1 MPLRNRMPNLRQLE
15 AFRAVMRSGSVTEAG
30 KLLRLTQPTIS
41 KLIAQLERSAGLKLF
56 VRANGRLIPRP
67 EAETLLHQVDKVFVA
82 VEELGRNTKRLANG
96 HSGHLRLV
104 AFPPLALRFLPQ
116 AISTF
121 RQRHPDVR
129 ITLNVRGSS
138 YIPDWI
144 ASQQADLGFTSFTSA
159 VAGISVTSLMS
170 GPAVCVLPQDH
181 PLAAKRV
188 IGPADFEG
196 QDYVGLGREAPFSHL
211 LDRTFGD
218 AGVKRRIAVEA
229 GYSCMACALVA
240 GGQGLSIIDPWS
252 AYDQHQA
259 GGVALRRFAPEVR
272 CEAKAAYSSQS
283 GLSLLAQAFLKHLE
297 TQKKG
302 YEAGLELALKG
313 GRPA

>member
-1 MPLRNRMPNLRQLE
+1 MATLRQLE

-56 VRANGRLIPRP
+56 VRANGRLIPRS

-104 AFPPLALRFLPQ
+104 AFPPLALRFLPA

-121 RQRHPDVR
+121 RRRHPDVR
-129 ITLNVRGSS
+129 ITLNIRGSS

-144 ASQQADLGFTSFTSA
+144 SSQQADLGFTSFASP
-159 VAGISVTSLMS
+159 VAGIGVTDLMNS
-170 GPAVCVLPQDH
+170 PAVCVLPEGH
-181 PLAAKRV
+181 HLTARRTIKPE
-188 IGPADFEG
+188 DFEG

-211 LDRTFGD
+211 LDRAFGD
-218 AGVKRRIAVEA
+218 AGVKRRITVEA
-229 GYSCMACALVA
+229 GYSSMACALVA

-252 AYDQHQA
+252 AYDQYRA
-259 GGVALRRFAPEVR
+259 GGVVLRRFEPEIG
-272 CEAKAAYSSQS
+272 CDAKAAYPAQA
-283 GLSLLAQAFLKHLE
+283 GLSLLAQAFVKHLDGQMKE
-297 TQKKG
+297 HA
-302 YEAGLELALKG
+302 AGLQEALTKG
-313 GRPA
+313 LPA

>member
-1 MPLRNRMPNLRQLE
+1 MATLRQLE

-104 AFPPLALRFLPQ
+104 AFPPLALRFLPT
-116 AISTF
+116 AIASF
-121 RQRHPDVR
+121 RLRHPDVR
-129 ITLNVRGSS
+129 ITLNIRGSS

-144 ASQQADLGFTSFTSA
+144 ASQQADLGFTSFASP
-159 VAGISVTSLMS
+159 VAGISISPFLS
-170 GPAVCVLPQDH
+170 SPAVCILPKSH
-181 PLAAKRV
+181 PLTAKRV
-188 IGPADFEG
+188 ISPKDLEG
-196 QDYVGLGREAPFSHL
+196 QDYVALGRETPLAHL
-211 LDRTFGD
+211 LDRNLAD
-218 AGVKRRIAVEA
+218 AGVKRSIAVEA
-229 GYSCMACALVA
+229 GYSSMACALVA

-252 AYDQHQA
+252 AYDQYQI

-272 CEAKAAYSSQS
+272 CDARAAYPSQT
-283 GLSLLAQAFLKHLE
+283 GLSLLAQAFLKHIE
-297 TQKKG
+297 GQKK
-302 YEAGLELALKG
+302 EHEEGLAKALQE
-313 GRPA
+313 RARA